1 MVVKNSTKKFLATVI
16 LITVALAPFLDSVA
30 CADCHLIPLQKGLSI
45 GYQTI
50 TDTNKALSLSIFSA
64 SDKTSS
70 ENGPERSDIPC
81 PFCVF
86 NTFGVINNSHQEIFL
101 SATSLLNPK
110 KSLSFS
116 GPTFLKT
123 RPPKS

>member
-1 MVVKNSTKKFLATVI
+1 MVVKNPTKKFLATVI

-30 CADCHLIPLQKGLSI
+30 CADCHSIPFQKGLSK

-50 TDTNKALSLSIFSA
+50 TDTK
-64 SDKTSS
+64 
-70 ENGPERSDIPC
+70 ENDPERSDIPC
-81 PFCVF
+81 PLCVF
-86 NTFGVINNSHQEIFL
+86 NTFGVISNSHQEIFL

-123 RPPKS
+123 KPPKS